1 MKKLLILSIILF
13 TLINLSRASHNLGGE
28 LYWTCLPTGKYVF
41 HLTQYRDCSG
51 IPLNYIDETI
61 EIIASSLPRN
71 DAGILFNKIIL
82 KPDSTKWVAENNG
95 EISLNCSNQYGTP
108 LTCDDKDQE
117 VVQQFFYLSDPISLN
132 GNTPSSGWNFY
143 WQSKCCRPG
152 LIENVKSFSEGNNA
166 LIIKA
171 TMYPTKNKNEANP
184 CIDSSPQFID
194 APMTILCRGELQTI
208 NYGVIDN
215 DLDSLVYSWD
225 RPYNGPIANPKALP
239 YYNGF
244 SQTNPTPDTSFDSR
258 NIPAIIDSISGQVKM
273 AIYDGVN
280 IERFI
285 IVTKVEAYREGVKIA
300 EVYRDLPIGVVN
312 CPRLPNGKENQA
324 PKAIINGDTTL
335 AYTVNVT
342 AGQLIDIPI
351 EVVDKDYWDS
361 SKTKEQVLS
370 LQPEGLL
377 FSRDRKMPTPCQVTY
392 GAGQNLF
399 VEPCAYMENLTP
411 SLDTSKNPPKYTIQ
425 DTGSISTN
433 FSWQTSCNHLFN
445 QLGTPG
451 TNEAIFNFVFNVQDD
466 ACPIPGSI
474 APTLTVQL
482 RDPVPLTAPIMKGID
497 VDLKGEITYQW
508 VPPVDSA
515 FTFEKYIVE
524 EATTLNG
531 IDPPTWNN
539 LNNNLKEFQQEKK
552 NVYFQ
557 LFFNVNPLDPTS
569 PRNILNKRWNRDWY
583 MRMRAVSGCTNDVE
597 SKKSNHVRV
606 MELETT
612 GVDDSLNSSNQ
623 RVNLEWNSP
632 KADSAETYDY
642 FKYEAKTRYYIWQ
655 SDSTTL
661 ASLSDSSNW
670 YLRDSTYSTQK
681 EISSNVCGNY
691 AAFRIEARDTVV
703 TWKQGSNFDSS
714 IDSLDTLTFST
725 FSIIDTV
732 FLNYSKPTVQRI
744 GPELLNTDYPADSYQ
759 WIDCNTNSL
768 IANANSRDL
777 TLLDTGKY
785 AVITQNASC
794 RDTSNCL
801 EVLIALNNSIQKRG
815 KDTLESLENV
825 ANYQWF
831 NCNTEIIIPGA
842 NNQKYIATDTG
853 KYAVIVSIFNYADTS
868 KCLPVSLN
876 LNDSIVLIGKDTLKS
891 LDDDALYQWY
901 NCGDKIII
909 PGAKKQTYVMT
920 DTGYYAVIVS
930 DFGYSDTSRCYPY
943 FPIGLPKQSFQE
955 GIVVYPNPTN
965 EKLSIRLNKNYKNIQ
980 LRVISIHGQ
989 VVQEKLVSE
998 QQLIELNLNGKAG
1011 IYFIQLTNQAG
1022 ERANFKVVKQ

>member
-1 MKKLLILSIILF
+1 MKKFLLLSLILFS
-13 TLINLSRASHNLGGE
+13 LIKTSKASHILGGE
-28 LYWTCLPTGKYVF
+28 MGWTCLPTGKYIF
-41 HLTQYRDCSG
+41 HMTVYRDCTG
-51 IPLNYIDETI
+51 IPFIYENETI
-61 EIIASSLPRN
+61 IIEGTPLPKGL
-71 DAGILFNKIIL
+71 AGNAFDKITI
-82 KPDSTKWVAENNG
+82 KPDSLRWNTENNG
-95 EISLNCSNQYGTP
+95 DISPKCSDLYDNGYSCANSDRGS
-108 LTCDDKDQE
+108 
-117 VVQQFFYLSDPISLN
+117 VQQFFYRSDPITLAGQPN
-132 GNTPSSGWNFY
+132 AAGWRFY
-143 WQSKCCRPG
+143 WESSCCRPVD
-152 LIENVKSFSEGNNA
+152 IVNVTTTGTTLLRA
-166 LIIKA
+166 G
-171 TMYPTKNKNEANP
+171 MYRVPGSNDKDP
-184 CIDSSPQFID
+184 CIDSSPQFSAYPTAIF
-194 APMTILCRGELQTI
+194 CRGVEV
-208 NYGVIDN
+208 NYNHNVIDT

-225 RPYNGPIANPKALP
+225 RPINPPFSSPVLLNYK
-239 YYNGF
+239 NGF
-244 SQTNPTPDTSFDSR
+244 SPNNPTPDASFDSR
-258 NIPAIIDSISGQVKM
+258 NIPSTIDAATGQVKM
-273 AIYDGVN
+273 AVYNGINTRRYITVS
-280 IERFI
+280 
-285 IVTKVEAYREGVKIA
+285 KVESYREGAKIA
-300 EVYRDLPIGVVN
+300 EVFREIPISVLS
-312 CPRLPNGKENQA
+312 CPSLPNQKVNSQ
-324 PKAIINGDTTL
+324 PKAVINGDTTL

-361 SKTKEQVLS
+361 SNTKEQVLS

-399 VEPCAYMENLTP
+399 VEPCAYLEKLTP
-411 SLDTSKNPPKYTIQ
+411 SLDTTLNPPRYQIK
-425 DTGSISTN
+425 DTSDIRTN
-433 FSWQTSCNHLFN
+433 FIWQTDCSHL
-445 QLGTPG
+445 QGKTGLPG
-451 TNEAIFNFVFNVQDD
+451 TNEAIFNFIFNIQDD

-597 SKKSNHVRV
+597 SKNSDPVRV

-655 SDSTTL
+655 SDSITL

-703 TWKQGSNFDSS
+703 TWKQGSNFDSP

-831 NCNTEIIIPGA
+831 NCNTKIIIPGA

-891 LDDDALYQWY
+891 LDNDASYQWY
-901 NCGDKIII
+901 NCGDKTII